1 MRRKYISASVS
12 HLMMLCDRNIKSEI
26 ITDEVFNRTIYVCTG
41 HLECVTDQDLTFTL
55 GNYEEILSDGPFRAK
70 SIQHS
75 FK

>member
-26 ITDEVFNRTIYVCTG
+26 ITDEVFDCTIYVCSG
-41 HLECVTDQDLTFTL
+41 NLECVTDQDLMFTL
-55 GNYEEILSDGPFRAK
+55 GDYEVILSEGLFRAK